1 MSIADKITS
10 TLVNSNISSALQT
23 SSVNDTLSGDNTAV
37 TSYSSMSETPPLCG
51 CSLCRGD
58 KAENM
63 LEDGQQ
69 TDSAYMI
76 DGPQYASTYYTR
88 GIDSGYEWTGT
99 SGGKTVINYKF
110 WDSLPGYYS
119 SSSSESNNFQPF
131 TSSQKAAALKII
143 NMLESVA
150 DVDFREVSSESS
162 VDIGFAQ
169 ANLGSGIGAWAYY
182 PGSSGKSGDV
192 WTNNYYSA
200 TKSVGEGGYG
210 FLLLLHE
217 IGHAMG
223 LKHTFDGSY
232 KLSGSE
238 DLALYR
244 YVLHMAGVFGELY
257 ALRHRRVAGKI
268 RGEYRL

>member
-131 TSSQKAAALKII
+131 TSSQKAAALKSLICWKASPMLISERSAAKAVLISVSRRLISAPVSEPGPII
-143 NMLESVA
+143 RDRPASRA
-150 DVDFREVSSESS
+150 T
-162 VDIGFAQ
+162 
-169 ANLGSGIGAWAYY
+169 SGRTTITRRQNRSAKAVTAFCCCCM
-182 PGSSGKSGDV
+182 KS
-192 WTNNYYSA
+192 
-200 TKSVGEGGYG
+200 
-210 FLLLLHE
+210 
-217 IGHAMG
+217 AMPWG
-223 LKHTFDGSY
+223 
-232 KLSGSE
+232 
-238 DLALYR
+238 
-244 YVLHMAGVFGELY
+244 
-257 ALRHRRVAGKI
+257 
-268 RGEYRL
+268 